1 MLDRKLLSAAGRPLA
16 MIAAVLAMAVL
27 ALGACRGNAG
37 EGSRGTAA
45 GPGGKVG
52 ARIEDLRLV
61 GLDGVELTSA
71 SLQGKVVV
79 VDFWDTWC
87 GPCLRAL
94 PHLKELAAEHGD
106 DVVVVAVAIGREGE
120 GKVREVSGRL
130 GLDFPVALLG
140 EQGDLSAT
148 FGEIE
153 ALPTTFLLDGQGV
166 IRERWVGAQS
176 PATYERSVAGL
187 LGS

>member
-1 MLDRKLLSAAGRPLA
+1 MLDRKVLRAARRPLA
-16 MIAAVLAMAVL
+16 MIVAALAMAVL

-37 EGSRGTAA
+37 EGARGTAG

-52 ARIEDLRLV
+52 ARIEGLRLV
-61 GLDGVELTSA
+61 GLDGVEHTSA

-94 PHLKELAAEHGD
+94 PHLKELAAAHPA

-120 GKVREVSGRL
+120 GKVRQVSERL
-130 GLDFPVALLG
+130 GLDFPVALL
-140 EQGDLSAT
+140 ESQGDLSGA

-153 ALPTTFLLDGQGV
+153 ALPTTFLLDAQGV
-166 IRERWVGAQS
+166 VRERWVGAQS
-176 PATYERSVAGL
+176 PATYERAVAGL